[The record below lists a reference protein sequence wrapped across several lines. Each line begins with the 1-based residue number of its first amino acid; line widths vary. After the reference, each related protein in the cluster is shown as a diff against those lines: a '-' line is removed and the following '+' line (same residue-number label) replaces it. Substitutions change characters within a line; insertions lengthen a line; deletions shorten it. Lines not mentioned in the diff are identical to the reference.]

1 MTAIVCIDASGGMLF
16 GGRRQSQDSKVTER
30 IAGLCQGRRLWMHPY
45 SYPLY
50 GKLSGVWTQ
59 AAEDFLSRAGAKD
72 VCLVEMGLLAPFLPN
87 IEEIIVFCWNRRY
100 PADVFLDVDVTAW
113 KKVAEREFSG
123 TSHERITERVYR

>member
-1 MTAIVCIDASGGMLF
+1 M
-16 GGRRQSQDSKVTER
+16 
-30 IAGLCQGRRLWMHPY
+30 
-45 SYPLY
+45 
-50 GKLSGVWTQ
+50 
-59 AAEDFLSRAGAKD
+59 
-72 VCLVEMGLLAPFLPN
+72 PN